1 MPAPVGRGGSF
12 RVKLKR
18 VLFPLRDHNPRTRF
32 PAVTLLLIAA
42 NVVVFLF
49 ELSWTRAARPPRAAG
64 GAIPYEIVNWVDIG
78 PRNLLPLPGSIFT
91 SMFLH
96 GGWMHLLGNMWF
108 LWIFG
113 DNVEERA
120 GDDPVRHLLSRRRRS
135 SAPWPSVSAC
145 PNSTGPMI
153 GASGAIAGVLGGYVM
168 LFPRAKVVTFV
179 GIPFLWHIRDV
190 AGLDLPR
197 ASGSSVSSCFGDSTG
212 VAWMAHVGGFLAGL
226 GAVRL
231 LARTRPQST
240 AGAPRG
246 RVSAAVAAPSLVTA
260 LDTDGPPRKIAS
272 RFRRISSAG

>member
-1 MPAPVGRGGSF
+1 
-12 RVKLKR
+12 

-42 NVVVFLF
+42 NVVTFLV
-49 ELSWTRAARPPRAAG
+49 ELSLDAQGQRLLVLRG

-78 PRNLLPLPGSIFT
+78 PPDLLPLPGSIFT

-96 GGWMHLLGNMWF
+96 GGWMHLIGNMWF

-113 DNVEERA
+113 DNVEERLGTIRFVIFYFLVGA
-120 GDDPVRHLLSRRRRS
+120 VGALAQSFSLPTSQ
-135 SAPWPSVSAC
+135 APMV
-145 PNSTGPMI
+145 

-179 GIPFLWHIRDV
+179 AIPLLWHVRDITAWV
-190 AGLDLPR
+190 FLGLWFLGQFLIPCN
-197 ASGSSVSSCFGDSTG
+197 SG

-231 LARTRPQST
+231 LAKTRP
-240 AGAPRG
+240 P
-246 RVSAAVAAPSLVTA
+246 SATAAPEVEYFP
-260 LDTDGPPRKIAS
+260 PPRRDQS
-272 RFRRISSAG
+272 W